1 MRTTL
6 IALIAIMSTTTK
18 AETIGDF
25 DFNLNKNTKTAE
37 LTAYKGTDTEL
48 TIPPSISYEGET
60 YTVTSLG
67 EYCFSYSLTLTS
79 ITIPETVTSLGEY
92 CFSSCYSL
100 TALNIPASVT
110 KIGFRC
116 IISCPA
122 LTAISVDKN
131 NQVYDSREDCNA
143 LIETAT
149 NTMIRGC
156 QSTFIPSTVE
166 KIDDYCFSECGTLT
180 DITIPSS
187 VKSIGES
194 SFMQCVALTDIT
206 IPSSVTSIG
215 NSCFSGCIAL
225 EKITVDPNNQVYDSR
240 DNSNAIIETATNT
253 LIAGCKSSTI
263 PTTVTRLGENSFA
276 DCSTLTDITIPES
289 VTSLGLGS
297 FSKCI

>member
-166 KIDDYCFSECGTLT
+166 KIEDYCFSESGT
-180 DITIPSS
+180 
-187 VKSIGES
+187 
-194 SFMQCVALTDIT
+194 LTDIT

-215 NSCFSGCIAL
+215 
-225 EKITVDPNNQVYDSR
+225 D
-240 DNSNAIIETATNT
+240 
-253 LIAGCKSSTI
+253 
-263 PTTVTRLGENSFA
+263 
-276 DCSTLTDITIPES
+276 
-289 VTSLGLGS
+289 
-297 FSKCI
+297 